1 MDARCCKGILYQLYL
16 RSEVPNRS
24 VMMFHPHQAFQC
36 KAALPITTM
45 YDEGT
50 GLSQANDERICPAYM
65 VGYAKSFLKQ
75 NPKLCGAKL

>member
-1 MDARCCKGILYQLYL
+1 MDARCCKGILYQLHL

-24 VMMFHPHQAFQC
+24 VMIFHPHQPFQC

-50 GLSQANDERICPAYM
+50 GLSEANDARISPASM
-65 VGYAKSFLKQ
+65 VGYPKLFLKHNQ
-75 NPKLCGAKL
+75 KLRGAKL